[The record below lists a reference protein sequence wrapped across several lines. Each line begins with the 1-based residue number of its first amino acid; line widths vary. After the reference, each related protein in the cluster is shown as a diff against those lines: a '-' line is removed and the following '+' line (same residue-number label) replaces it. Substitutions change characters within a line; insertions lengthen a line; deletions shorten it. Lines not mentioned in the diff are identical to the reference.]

1 MGARIIFPFSAQAP
15 GWSAKPFLP
24 IEIST
29 PAHTVIPPQ
38 YAFGLVDTG
47 AAVCSIP
54 AEFAPLLNHNLR
66 RVKATAIQGAGSVA
80 QGFPHTVRI
89 RALAMKLNGRVNYAE
104 TVFDTGAI
112 PVHFVPG
119 LPCVLIGVKDFLEH
133 FVLTV
138 DYPQQTFSLTR

>member
-1 MGARIIFPFSAQAP
+1 M
-15 GWSAKPFLP
+15 KPFMP

-29 PAHTVIPPQ
+29 PAHIALPPQ
-38 YAFGLVDTG
+38 YAFGLADTG

-66 RVKATAIQGAGSVA
+66 RVKAASIQGAGSIV
-80 QGFPHTVRI
+80 QGFPHTVRL
-89 RALAMKLNGRVNYAE
+89 RALAMGLNGKVNYAA
-104 TVFDTGAI
+104 TVFDTSAI

-119 LPCVLIGVKDFLEH
+119 LPCVLIGVKDFLEY

-138 DYPQQTFSLTR
+138 DYTRQTFSLTR